1 MKDPR
6 KAELMKLSKGEIV
19 ERLLFAY
26 NTISKLEKAVSHE
39 KELFTR
45 EQVSKIVDYCFHKHA
60 SFYRGQD
67 AEVAIEEAIKSS
79 SKAVKE

>member
-1 MKDPR
+1 
-6 KAELMKLSKGEIV
+6 
-19 ERLLFAY
+19 
-26 NTISKLEKAVSHE
+26 
-39 KELFTR
+39 LFTR

-79 SKAVKE
+79 SKAVKDA